1 MSFKNLPH
9 GKVGL
14 YSIVLLL
21 IGSRAVAAQT
31 ITISGAQTSGLTVST
46 ATAGSEP
53 NAATSTDGSTT
64 YTCVTPKGAAGAQIY
79 RITANLTTAMPT
91 GTTLH
96 VKLTAPLIGG
106 VSAGLVTLSTTPVNV
121 VTGIPE
127 NLKCAATNIQYQFS
141 ALASAGIITS
151 GNTRTVTFTIVTP

>member
-21 IGSRAVAAQT
+21 IGSRAVTAQT

-46 ATAGSEP
+46 AMAGSQP

-64 YTCVTPKGAAGAQIY
+64 YTCTTPNPQGTPVY

-91 GTTLH
+91 GTTLK
-96 VKLTAPLIGG
+96 VKLTAPLVGG

-127 NLKCAATNIQYQFS
+127 SSRCAATNIQYQFS
-141 ALASAGIITS
+141 ALASAGIIST